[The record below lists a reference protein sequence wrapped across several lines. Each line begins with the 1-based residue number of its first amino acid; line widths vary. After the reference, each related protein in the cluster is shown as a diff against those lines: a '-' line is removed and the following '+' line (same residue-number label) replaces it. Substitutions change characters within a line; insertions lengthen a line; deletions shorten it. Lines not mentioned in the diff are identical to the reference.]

1 MPNVEGMI
9 HLQNQ
14 FGSHHNK
21 NRFRQGSSMDAKT
34 SEQKFDYLQDIRTA
48 LIIAPE
54 NTYS

>member
-1 MPNVEGMI
+1 
-9 HLQNQ
+9 
-14 FGSHHNK
+14 
-21 NRFRQGSSMDAKT
+21 MDAKT